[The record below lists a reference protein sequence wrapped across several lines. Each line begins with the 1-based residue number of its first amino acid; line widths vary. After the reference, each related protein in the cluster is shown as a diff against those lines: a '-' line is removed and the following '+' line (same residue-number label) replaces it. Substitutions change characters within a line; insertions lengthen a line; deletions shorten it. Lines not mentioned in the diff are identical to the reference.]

1 MDTAKTAAERYW
13 IIYYL
18 VYLGV
23 SGAGLWYYRP
33 RLRWYWRQPVME
45 NDSVYL
51 LAAIFGA
58 AVGIALGV
66 AILLEVG
73 GRMVLLIPAAVKK
86 LKAEGR
92 EEERQR
98 IRAVL
103 YNLAAQANGEPVLL
117 TAEEVMK
124 ILQGEGESRS

>member
-18 VYLGV
+18 VYLVV
-23 SGAGLWYYRP
+23 SGAGLWYYWP
-33 RLRWYWRQPVME
+33 RLLWYWRQPVME

-92 EEERQR
+92 QEERQR

-103 YNLAAQANGEPVLL
+103 HNLAAQANGEPVLL
-117 TAEEVMK
+117 TPEEIMK